1 MADKLKLL
9 LVDSERYRKIMLNI
23 LTRDARLRSLDLEV
37 LEAGDGLE
45 AFELF
50 KAEQPSIIITELLLP
65 RLSGFELIR
74 KVRNEKAGKDV
85 PILLVTGLSR
95 DMTSINVLKRSFN
108 VVLQVKP
115 FTPWD
120 FALSI
125 SKQLAPLRK
134 NERDKRDSERNKSDS
149 KPRLGGRK
157 KTPTGTFS
165 QDETQPGLKDPTLV
179 DIRFDVPGLREKDS
193 SNMDLT
199 ESAVAARSSRRFT
212 QGNISD
218 HPLPELLLDAL
229 EKRLSGTLAL
239 RLRDIKKV
247 VYLLSG
253 HPIYVQ
259 SNLRRETIG
268 QTLVRR
274 RTLNSDQNTRALA
287 EAKRSGVPYGQALV
301 QLGFM
306 TANAVKQELLANI
319 RHKIQASLDWNR
331 GHWLFVEDSDI
342 GSKVPRCVLDPVPL
356 IFGGLKEV
364 ADPEKSMQRLGRH
377 LDLEVVIPRRIKNYQ
392 EAFVATF
399 GDAALKAYEPG
410 MSVTDLAQA
419 GGNPQES
426 MFQLDM
432 MLRCG
437 LARVRRANS
446 SVHELPKNPQE
457 DDSEAIIIDEAPTE

>member
-9 LVDSERYRKIMLNI
+9 LVDTERYRKIMLNI
-23 LTRDARLRSLDLEV
+23 LTRDARLRSLDLEL
-37 LEAGDGLE
+37 LEAADGNEALE
-45 AFELF
+45 VFNRE
-50 KAEQPSIIITELLLP
+50 EPNIVVTELLLP

-74 KVRNEKAGKDV
+74 KIRSTDAGKDV
-85 PILLVTGLSR
+85 PILLVTGLAR

-125 SKQLAPLRK
+125 SKQLAPMRK
-134 NERDKRDSERNKSDS
+134 AEKARRDSSPNIGKRRNA
-149 KPRLGGRK
+149 
-157 KTPTGTFS
+157 PTGTFS
-165 QDETQPGLKDPTLV
+165 TDDTQPGLRDPTLV
-179 DIRFDVPGLREKDS
+179 DVRFDVPGLREKDS
-193 SNMDLT
+193 SDMDLDQ
-199 ESAVAARSSRRFT
+199 SAAARSSRRFT
-212 QGNISD
+212 QGDIAD

-268 QTLVRR
+268 QTLVGRGII
-274 RTLNSDQNTRALA
+274 SVEQNNKALSI
-287 EAKRSGVPYGQALV
+287 AKRGGIPYGQALV

-306 TANAVKQELLANI
+306 TADSVKQELLTNI

-331 GHWLFVEDSDI
+331 GHWLFVEDPEI
-342 GSKVPRCVLDPVPL
+342 GSKVPRCVLDPISLV
-356 IFGGLKEV
+356 FDGLKAV
-364 ADPEKSMQRLGRH
+364 ANPETSMQRLGRH
-377 LDLEVVIPRRIKNYQ
+377 LDLEMVIPSRIKNYQ
-392 EAFVATF
+392 EAFSRVF
-399 GDAALKAYEPG
+399 GGLAVKAYEPG

-432 MLRCG
+432 LLRCG
-437 LARVRRANS
+437 LARVRRPNS
-446 SVHELPKNPQE
+446 SVHVLPKAPDS
-457 DDSEAIIIDEAPTE
+457 DDDDAVIIDEAPGSE